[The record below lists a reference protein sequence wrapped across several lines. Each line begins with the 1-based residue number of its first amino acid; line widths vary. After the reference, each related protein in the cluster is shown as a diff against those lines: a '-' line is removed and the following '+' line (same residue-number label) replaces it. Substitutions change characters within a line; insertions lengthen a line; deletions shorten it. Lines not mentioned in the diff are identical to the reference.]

1 MRIKKKSIGENL
13 KKTEDELNAIKGMVY
28 QTSDELR
35 NMGIPDDESKEIATK
50 VVTKSYV
57 DSNDEDSMNEVDS
70 VADTSGTD
78 IDLRMQVKILSDAL
92 NYYLDKNNHEMVKEL
107 RFDIKELNREIFN
120 RGMTVSELSES
131 ARPKMTK
138 DELTESVKRNTTKK
152 KKVIKTISVKNLRN
166 E

>member
-1 MRIKKKSIGENL
+1 
-13 KKTEDELNAIKGMVY
+13 
-28 QTSDELR
+28 
-35 NMGIPDDESKEIATK
+35 
-50 VVTKSYV
+50 
-57 DSNDEDSMNEVDS
+57 
-70 VADTSGTD
+70 SGTD

>member
-92 NYYLDKNNHEMVKEL
+92 NYYLD
-107 RFDIKELNREIFN
+107 
-120 RGMTVSELSES
+120 
-131 ARPKMTK
+131 
-138 DELTESVKRNTTKK
+138 
-152 KKVIKTISVKNLRN
+152 
-166 E
+166 